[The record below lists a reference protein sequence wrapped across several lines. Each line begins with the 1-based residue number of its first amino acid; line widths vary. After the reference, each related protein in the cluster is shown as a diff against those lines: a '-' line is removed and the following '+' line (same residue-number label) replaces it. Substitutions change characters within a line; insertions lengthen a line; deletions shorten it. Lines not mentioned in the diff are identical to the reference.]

1 MAKDLTWTTEELKTW
16 IEQKEWT
23 WIDSTVDDTSN
34 KLMKDLD
41 DNWAKHILPELTKTW
56 EINEKDKFYMATLWD
71 KKGYI
76 PVEIKDGESADNYLV
91 EADEI
96 WPLEEDENWWY
107 FTYRNGT
114 ETDKKYIKPDNN
126 PNYKN

>member
-1 MAKDLTWTTEELKTW
+1 MESFDYIKK
-16 IEQKEWT
+16 
-23 WIDSTVDDTSN
+23 
-34 KLMKDLD
+34 
-41 DNWAKHILPELTKTW
+41 
-56 EINEKDKFYMATLWD
+56 INEKDKFYMATLWD

-76 PVEIKDGESADNYLV
+76 PVEIEDGKSADDYVV

-96 WPLEEDENWWY
+96 WPLEEDKSWYY

-114 ETDKKYIKPDNN
+114 ETGKKYIKPDNN